1 MADNEISLLLQE
13 GAAQLGVSLSAE
25 QVKCFTLYLRE
36 LNQWRKRI
44 NLSSRKDD
52 REIIIKDFLDSL
64 TIIKYLPLN
73 TSLMDLGSGAGF
85 PGIPLK
91 IVRPDLKLLLLET
104 TRKKVFFLKDVQRV
118 LGLSGSEVR
127 WSGEDRGIED
137 LSGIFDFV
145 ASRAFGFILN
155 FAKEGVSFLKRGG
168 ILLAMKGKKGRE
180 ELEESL
186 SSLEKMGLNLFFQEE
201 IRLPYLNHE
210 RILIG
215 LKKD

>member
-52 REIIIKDFLDSL
+52 QEIIIKDFLDSL
-64 TIIKYLPLN
+64 TIIRYLPLN

-104 TRKKVFFLKDVQRV
+104 NRKKVFFLKDVQRV
-118 LGLSGSEVR
+118 SGLSGIEVR

-145 ASRAFGFILN
+145 ASRAFGSILK
-155 FAKEGVSFLKRGG
+155 FAKAGVSFLKRGG

-186 SSLEKMGLNLFFQEE
+186 PSLEKMGLNLFFQEE

>member
-1 MADNEISLLLQE
+1 MADNETSLFLQE
-13 GAAQLGVSLSAE
+13 GAAQLGVSLSTE

-118 LGLSGSEVR
+118 LGLSGIEVR

-145 ASRAFGFILN
+145 ASRAFGFILK

-168 ILLAMKGKKGRE
+168 VLLAMKGKKGRE

-186 SSLEKMGLNLFFQEE
+186 SSLEKMGLNLFFQE
-201 IRLPYLNHE
+201 
-210 RILIG
+210 
-215 LKKD
+215 

>member
-1 MADNEISLLLQE
+1 MTDGEISLLLQE
-13 GAAQLGVSLSAE
+13 GATQLGVSFSAKHLE
-25 QVKCFTLYLRE
+25 CFSIYLQE

-64 TIIKYLPLN
+64 TIVKYLPLN
-73 TSLMDLGSGAGF
+73 TSFMDLGSGAGF

-91 IVRPDLKLLLLET
+91 IVRPDLKLLLLEA

-118 LGLSGSEVR
+118 LELGGIEIR
-127 WSGEDRGIED
+127 WTGEDRGVED

-145 ASRAFGFILN
+145 ASRAFGFLLKL
-155 FAKEGVSFLKRGG
+155 AEEGIPFLKKGG

-201 IRLPYLNHE
+201 IRLPYLNHQ
-210 RILIG
+210 RTLIG

>member
-13 GAAQLGVSLSAE
+13 GAARLGVSLSAE
-25 QVKCFTLYLRE
+25 LLKCFTLYLRE

-118 LGLSGSEVR
+118 LGLSGIEAR

-145 ASRAFGFILN
+145 ASRAFGFILK

-186 SSLEKMGLNLFFQEE
+186 PSLEKMGLNLFFQEE